1 MAGSAP
7 SAEKPLIFVGP
18 SDDEL
23 REFPREV
30 RREVG
35 YALYVAQQGD
45 KHPDAE
51 PLHGYKGAGV
61 LDIKEDDDGG
71 KTYRTVYTVQLSEAV
86 YVLHAFTK
94 KSTQG
99 IKTPKRH
106 MDLVDERLKMAREID
121 AEVKAAHTA
130 AAENDPAEKDP
141 RRKRTHGR

>member
-1 MAGSAP
+1 MAEGA
-7 SAEKPLIFVGP
+7 AKPLIFVGP

-30 RREVG
+30 YREVG

-51 PLHGYKGAGV
+51 PLRGYKGAGV
-61 LDIKEDDDGG
+61 LDISEDNNDG

-106 MDLVDERLKMAREID
+106 MDLVDERLKMVREINAD
-121 AEVKAAHTA
+121 LKVV
-130 AAENDPAEKDP
+130 
-141 RRKRTHGR
+141 HGLF